1 MRRNPEGERLGSG
14 LPGLG
19 RPEKPAAAEKPVVDS
34 VRVEPAFVAWHLKY
48 METEEILGQAA
59 QRVGQAEEVY
69 QDARS
74 IFPGEVLAARVL
86 HRESELEQRVKAA
99 RKDCQRAKSEL
110 TAREAVYA
118 ANQQIEHVVVS
129 AFDPQTAYEI
139 EVVKEVM
146 GRVRVII
153 GKKILTPEI
162 EELLDRQLKE
172 ALVVGL
178 SENATLNNLIEIIVS
193 RLPVDPSDE
202 LEDQKLLSPPD
213 FTEDPSD
220 FDKRIERYQPHEGRA
235 VYEASLRVRDT
246 TRRYRRLKHLP
257 VWKKIPREI
266 WSWVVD
272 REPYYELELEEAKI
286 EQRKAEKEICV
297 EEGLLEAH
305 KRYRE
310 PTQEQLMQAIS
321 GRISRYPYINKE
333 FLEQKLRGALVLPD
347 ATVETVV
354 DTLLRVL
361 H

>member
-1 MRRNPEGERLGSG
+1 MRRNPEGEQLGSG
-14 LPGLG
+14 LPRLV
-19 RPEKPAAAEKPVVDS
+19 RPEKPAVAEKPVVVDS
-34 VRVEPAFVAWHLKY
+34 AQVKPALVAWHLKY
-48 METEEILGQAA
+48 METEEMLEQTA
-59 QRVGQAEEVY
+59 QRAGQAEEVY
-69 QDARS
+69 QDARN
-74 IFPGEVLAARVL
+74 ILPGEALAARVL
-86 HRESELEQRVKAA
+86 HSEARLKQGIERA
-99 RKDCQRAKSEL
+99 RKDYQRAKSEL

-118 ANQQIEHVVVS
+118 ANQQVEHVVVTAS
-129 AFDPQTAYEI
+129 DLQTAYEI

-202 LEDQKLLSPPD
+202 LEDQRLLSPPG

-246 TRRYRRLKHLP
+246 TRRYRRLKKSP
-257 VWKKIPREI
+257 AWIAKSKDIF
-266 WSWVVD
+266 SWVAHK
-272 REPYYELELEEAKI
+272 RPYYQPALAEAKAGV
-286 EQRKAEKEICV
+286 RRAEVELGV
-297 EEGLLEAH
+297 EEGLLEAR

-310 PTQEQLMQAIS
+310 PTQEQLIQAIS
-321 GRISRYPYINKE
+321 GRIRRYPYINKE
-333 FLEQKLRGALVLPD
+333 FLEQKLKEALVLPD

-354 DTLLRVL
+354 DTLL
-361 H
+361 